1 MIQKRTF
8 TDRLKDLGIE
18 IYNAAKKE
26 YEAVVSTAD
35 EQIGKEK
42 LRKRFNLE
50 NPYKFVMLDSSLR
63 IKLLDNL
70 MARHAKR
77 YDEDDILVFFGTKK
91 ENHFKP
97 KQRIKDL
104 SDNTVYE
111 IAEIVEVK
119 IPVTLNNKDVEV
131 PCTAIYGEIVS

>member
-1 MIQKRTF
+1 MIQKRKF

-26 YEAVVSTAD
+26 YEAVVSNAD

-42 LRKRFNLE
+42 LRRRFNLE
-50 NPYKFVMLDSSLR
+50 NPYKFVMLDSSLH
-63 IKLLDNL
+63 IKLLNNL

-104 SDNTVYE
+104 SDTTVYE

-119 IPVTLNNKDVEV
+119 IPVTLNNRDVEV

>member
-8 TDRLKDLGIE
+8 KDRLKDLGIE

>member
-1 MIQKRTF
+1 MIQKRKF

-26 YEAVVSTAD
+26 YEAVVSNAD

-42 LRKRFNLE
+42 LRRRFNLE

-63 IKLLDNL
+63 IKLFNNL

-111 IAEIVEVK
+111 IVEIVEVT
-119 IPVTLNNKDVEV
+119 IPVTLDNRDVEV
-131 PCTAIYGEIVS
+131 PCTAVYGEIVS